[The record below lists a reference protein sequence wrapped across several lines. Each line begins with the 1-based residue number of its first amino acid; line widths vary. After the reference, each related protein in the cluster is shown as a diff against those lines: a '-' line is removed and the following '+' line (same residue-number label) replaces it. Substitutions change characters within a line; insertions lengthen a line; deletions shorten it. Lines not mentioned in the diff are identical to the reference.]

1 MTNAF
6 GIYIHWPYCAA
17 KCPYCDFNSHVRRE
31 LSEAAYLD
39 AIRGELD
46 YYAGLAPGRSVSSI
60 FFGGGTP
67 SLMQPDT
74 AGRILDS
81 IAGHWP
87 VEPDVEITLEANP
100 SSVEADSFAGFR
112 TAGINRVSLGVQS
125 LHDEQLQFLG
135 RLHNAA
141 EAHAAIEIAQNNFDR
156 ISFDLIYARP
166 GQTPDEWRA
175 ELTDA
180 LDLAAGHLSLYQL
193 TIEPG
198 TAFYRLHE
206 AGKLHVPGDNDAAV
220 LYELTQELCDAAG
233 LPAYEISNHARPDE
247 EARHNLLYW
256 RYGEYAGVGPG
267 AHGRIIAPEG
277 RLALSAES
285 DPAKWAALVNSRG
298 NGLAQHDLLSYE
310 EQAEEMLMMGMRI
323 SEGLDLERFTL
334 TTGYRIAPDKLK
346 LLEAD
351 GLVEL
356 SANGSAARATK
367 RGMLVLNRLIEM
379 LAGNLEPV
387 PTVSASP
394 GEALRKIG
402 YIPQE

>member
-17 KCPYCDFNSHVRRE
+17 KCPYCDFNSHVKRE
-31 LSEAAYLD
+31 LSEAAYLG
-39 AIRGELD
+39 AIRRELD
-46 YYAGLAPGRSVSSI
+46 YYAELAPGRRVSSI

-67 SLMQPDT
+67 SLMQPDI
-74 AGRILDS
+74 AGRILDG

-87 VEPDVEITLEANP
+87 VEPDAEITLEANP

-112 TAGINRVSLGVQS
+112 AAGINRVSLGVQS

-135 RLHNAA
+135 RLHNAT
-141 EAHAAIEIAQNNFDR
+141 EARAAIEIAHTNFDR
-156 ISFDLIYARP
+156 VSFDLIYARP
-166 GQTPDEWRA
+166 GQTPDEWRT

-180 LDLAAGHLSLYQL
+180 LSLAAGHLSLYQL

-206 AGKLHVPGDNDAAV
+206 AGKLRVPGDDDAAA
-220 LYELTQELCDAAG
+220 LYELTQELCDAAS
-233 LPAYEISNHARPDE
+233 LPAYEISNHARAGE

-267 AHGRIIAPEG
+267 AHGRIIVPEG
-277 RLALSAES
+277 RLALSAER
-285 DPAKWAALVNSRG
+285 DPAKWAALVNNSKG
-298 NGLAQHDLLSYE
+298 NGLAQREILSDE
-310 EQAEEMLMMGMRI
+310 EQAEEMLMMGMRVN
-323 SEGLDLERFTL
+323 EGLDLERFAAA
-334 TTGYRIAPDKLK
+334 TGHRIVPNTLK
-346 LLEAD
+346 LLEED

-356 SANGSAARATK
+356 ATNISAVRATRQGK
-367 RGMLVLNRLIEM
+367 LVLNRLIET

-387 PTVSASP
+387 STVSV
-394 GEALRKIG
+394 
-402 YIPQE
+402 

>member
-17 KCPYCDFNSHVRRE
+17 KCPYCDFNSHVKRE
-31 LSEAAYLD
+31 LSEAGYLG
-39 AIRGELD
+39 AIRRELG
-46 YYAGLAPGRSVSSI
+46 YYAQLAPGRRVSSI

-67 SLMQPDT
+67 SLMQPET
-74 AGRILDS
+74 AGRILDT
-81 IAGHWP
+81 IAGYWP
-87 VEPDVEITLEANP
+87 VEPDAEITLEANP

-112 TAGINRVSLGVQS
+112 AAGVNRVSLGVQS

-141 EAHAAIEIAQNNFDR
+141 EARAAIEIARANFDR

-180 LDLAAGHLSLYQL
+180 LSLAAGHLSLYQL

-206 AGKLHVPGDNDAAV
+206 AGKLRVPGDDDAAA

-233 LPAYEISNHARPDE
+233 LPAYEISNHARAGE

-256 RYGEYAGVGPG
+256 RYGEYAGIGPG
-267 AHGRIIAPEG
+267 AHGRIVTAKG
-277 RLALSAES
+277 RLALSAER
-285 DPAKWAALVNSRG
+285 DPAKWASLVNDQG
-298 NGLAQHDLLSYE
+298 HGLIQRELLNDL
-310 EQAEEMLMMGMRI
+310 EQAEEMLMMGLRV
-323 SEGLDLERFTL
+323 SEGLNLTNL
-334 TTGYRIAPDKLK
+334 AATTGHRICAETLRT
-346 LLEAD
+346 LEGD
-351 GLVEL
+351 GLVQRSSVSGAL
-356 SANGSAARATK
+356 KATK
-367 RGMLVLNRLIEM
+367 QGQLVLNRVIEA
-379 LAGNLEPV
+379 LAGNLQRVDPV
-387 PTVSASP
+387 LT
-394 GEALRKIG
+394 
-402 YIPQE
+402 